1 MLSQAREPPG
11 LWGRNG
17 PPRRRPRMQ
26 NRRIL
31 FIGIVLCLFSAPL
44 LRPCIYGTCS
54 LWNAFHCMNGRITDR
69 RPDPR
74 AYRLSAAG
82 FVSKASKPYAVDAT
96 GKSGCRIPVPPRIEL
111 VGELVAPSTA
121 LGLRQLLQVNCAMPS
136 AGWILGRRR
145 LEPRSASR
153 PSGPGPYRRL
163 ERLRCAR
170 HARLRAIKLQAG
182 F

>member
-111 VGELVAPSTA
+111 GGELVAPSTA
-121 LGLRQLLQVNCAMPS
+121 LGLRQLLQVTAPCHPQDGFS
-136 AGWILGRRR
+136 VVVGWK
-145 LEPRSASR
+145 PRSASR
-153 PSGPGPYRRL
+153 PSRPGRYRRL
-163 ERLRCAR
+163 ERPRCAR

>member
-69 RPDPR
+69 RPDPH
-74 AYRLSAAG
+74 AYRLSAAV

-96 GKSGCRIPVPPRIEL
+96 GESGCRIPVPPRIEL
-111 VGELVAPSTA
+111 VGELDAPSTA
-121 LGLRQLLQVNCAMPS
+121 LGLRQLLQVTAPCRPKD
-136 AGWILGRRR
+136 GCWIIVGRGPDPHCVRQ
-145 LEPRSASR
+145 
-153 PSGPGPYRRL
+153 GPGRTGAWIDRRAL
-163 ERLRCAR
+163 DTPDSVP
-170 HARLRAIKLQAG
+170 
-182 F
+182 

>member
-121 LGLRQLLQVNCAMPS
+121 LGLRQLLQVTAPCHPQDGFS
-136 AGWILGRRR
+136 VVVGW
-145 LEPRSASR
+145 S
-153 PSGPGPYRRL
+153 PGPHRVRQGPSRTGAWKDRGAL
-163 ERLRCAR
+163 DTPDSVP
-170 HARLRAIKLQAG
+170 
-182 F
+182 